1 MPIYNDKFEIVQ
13 QHLPFLVDVTDL
25 VPSDIPF
32 KGKNRMH
39 SKFLRLCVVLGLA
52 VRPFSV
58 THEWTF
64 ATRHSNTDR
73 VRLGFET
80 HEDFAHA
87 MMRFYGPRISSYTDL
102 PMLECYLQCDA
113 RFVRDMKHMQSLEF
127 DDFACEEWERFT
139 VDQED
144 QSSEIER
151 HMDEFDDENELVQQ
165 TDEICAQ
172 FAPVVIEGPAAG
184 P

>member
-32 KGKNRMH
+32 KGKIRMH

-64 ATRHSNTDR
+64 ATRHSNMLMAKKMVDMPTSPHTTP
-73 VRLGFET
+73 RLR
-80 HEDFAHA
+80 A
-87 MMRFYGPRISSYTDL
+87 
-102 PMLECYLQCDA
+102 
-113 RFVRDMKHMQSLEF
+113 
-127 DDFACEEWERFT
+127 
-139 VDQED
+139 
-144 QSSEIER
+144 
-151 HMDEFDDENELVQQ
+151 
-165 TDEICAQ
+165 
-172 FAPVVIEGPAAG
+172 
-184 P
+184 